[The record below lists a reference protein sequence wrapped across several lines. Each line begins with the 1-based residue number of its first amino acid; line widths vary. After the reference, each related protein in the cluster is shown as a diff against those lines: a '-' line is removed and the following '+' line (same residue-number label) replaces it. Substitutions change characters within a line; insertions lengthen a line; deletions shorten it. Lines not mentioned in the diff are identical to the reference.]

1 MAHGILS
8 PSGWNTWGHCPG
20 SVWLSKDLPESTSP
34 YAEEGTK
41 AHELACALGLNKAGK
56 APDPDLSGYDDEMIR
71 CARAWARLTNGYIN
85 ADSGAV
91 RFAYED
97 PVDLET
103 VTGEKA
109 HGTVDFWCL
118 QKSGRLVVCDF
129 KYGMGVQV
137 PSDHNGQLSIYAA
150 ALLSR
155 LNAVGAGLAA
165 PATSVEIVIFQPR
178 INSEPS
184 IWSPANREF
193 NDFIF
198 GVVKPAAALAMDQ
211 LEKSRLPP
219 VPGER
224 WTTQAEDGYRYAP
237 KLIPGEAQCHFC
249 KAKAVCPALAAK
261 VSEEIGRDFD
271 VIAPPEPLKPASQE
285 GEPPEEKAIK
295 VPADAEHL
303 ARVLPWLETIEDW
316 CDACRAAARS
326 RLEQG
331 EELPGW
337 KLVAGRKGARKWLP
351 EAEGTLNAM
360 RISKAVL
367 YEKKLISPA
376 KAEKAAKAGV
386 IGSRQ
391 WNSMQRLITQEEGR
405 PVIAPASDPRPAIL
419 ASIADD
425 FDVIESEPVKEL
437 PSPAAAQQENMSEE
451 AEDPFDFI

>member
-155 LNAVGAGLAA
+155 LNAVGAGLAT

-198 GVVKPAAALAMDQ
+198 GVVKPAAALAMEQ

-237 KLIPGEAQCHFC
+237 KLIPGEAQCRFC

-271 VIAPPEPLKPASQE
+271 VIAPPEPLKPAGQE
-285 GEPPEEKAIK
+285 GEPSAEKAIK

-331 EELPGW
+331 EELPG
-337 KLVAGRKGARKWLP
+337 
-351 EAEGTLNAM
+351 
-360 RISKAVL
+360 
-367 YEKKLISPA
+367 
-376 KAEKAAKAGV
+376 
-386 IGSRQ
+386 
-391 WNSMQRLITQEEGR
+391 
-405 PVIAPASDPRPAIL
+405 
-419 ASIADD
+419 
-425 FDVIESEPVKEL
+425 
-437 PSPAAAQQENMSEE
+437 
-451 AEDPFDFI
+451 